1 MFPLLKFEGGSNAPQ
16 YMPLDSNPKTTR
28 VQSFIHRLPK
38 SVKGAQ
44 CLGGEHSQNWNV
56 NVVQVVM
63 TLVIESLVEF
73 QHSFMVR
80 EYKFI
85 EIIFF

>member
-44 CLGGEHSQNWNV
+44 CLGGEHSQLECKCCASGHDVGYGEPCWV
-56 NVVQVVM
+56 
-63 TLVIESLVEF
+63 S
-73 QHSFMVR
+73 R
-80 EYKFI
+80 
-85 EIIFF
+85 IIHG